1 MFAGFAP
8 PLLLCSK
15 RCCLNVHALAV
26 RPRGGF
32 FLSLAC
38 LVTELHFLL
47 FGVCRPSFRGF
58 LRALFRLPPR
68 SGPWSPLSPTP
79 TPAAT
84 PYQRGGGYNMYGGP
98 PQNMNMGMPPP
109 PPNMNMGRPPPLPP
123 SLGGS
128 QPPPPPRPSSGAP
141 PPPPPTGVPPG
152 RAEGGGEGGAAN
164 GGGAPREQQGR
175 HDSNGPGGQ
184 GRGPPPP
191 PPQRE
196 MGAGGGGR
204 WQAPDPGHED
214 VMR

>member
-15 RCCLNVHALAV
+15 RCCLNVHALYTSTPPWWIFS
-26 RPRGGF
+26 R
-32 FLSLAC
+32 SLVS
-38 LVTELHFLL
+38 VTQLN
-47 FGVCRPSFRGF
+47 F
-58 LRALFRLPPR
+58 LRALFCLPPR

-128 QPPPPPRPSSGAP
+128 QPPPPP
-141 PPPPPTGVPPG
+141 TGVPPG

-164 GGGAPREQQGR
+164 GGGPPREQQGR

-214 VMR
+214 IMR